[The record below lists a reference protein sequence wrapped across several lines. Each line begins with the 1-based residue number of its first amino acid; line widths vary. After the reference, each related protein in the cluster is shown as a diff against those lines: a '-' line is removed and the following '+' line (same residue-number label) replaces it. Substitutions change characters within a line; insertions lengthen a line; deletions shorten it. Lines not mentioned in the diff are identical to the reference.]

1 MLAAAI
7 LLLLCGACSTLFY
20 ILLPLNTKDAAG
32 ALQSNVVC
40 GSTAAFGLLFG
51 VVFAL
56 QGWNGILGRASRPAA
71 RAFPPLILLVIV
83 FVAALALGVGALA
96 LNFAAAYLFP
106 PWHFL
111 AALVPPM
118 TLLAFAAHRLGK
130 SSGLRAL
137 LASFGWG
144 AFVATVVAFVLEIL
158 IAGVFVVIAA
168 LVIVNMPDSREF
180 LLQLQAQVE
189 RAQRTQDFSAL
200 ARYLSNPAV
209 VSALILYFAVV
220 IPPIEEAVKALVVA
234 FCDPRRTRARD
245 ALLWG
250 MAAGAGFAVMENVF
264 NSSVVLAT
272 WAPLALMRV
281 GAAVV
286 HVANGANIG
295 LGWYA
300 ARAEG
305 RWGRL
310 LLAYGVSV
318 IFHAIW
324 NGAAVLMSSGDL
336 QFASSGASAA
346 TVFSASL
353 LLVLVIVAAMGLAWI
368 AYLVGHYTEL
378 ERSQ

>member
-1 MLAAAI
+1 MLAVAV
-7 LLLLCGACSTLFY
+7 LLLLCGTCSTLFY
-20 ILLPLNTKDAAG
+20 ILLPLNTGDVVS

-51 VVFAL
+51 IVFAL
-56 QGWNGILGRASRPAA
+56 QGWNGILGRTSRPAA
-71 RAFPPLILLVIV
+71 RSFPPLILLVIV
-83 FVAALALGVGALA
+83 FVVVLVLGVAALAIRP
-96 LNFAAAYLFP
+96 AAAYLFP
-106 PWHFL
+106 PWHFM
-111 AALVPPM
+111 AALLPPL
-118 TLLAFAAHRLGK
+118 TLLAYGAHRLGK

-137 LASFGWG
+137 LAAFSWG
-144 AFVATVVAFVLEIL
+144 AFVATSVAFLIEIL
-158 IAGVFVVIAA
+158 IAGVFILIAA
-168 LVIVNMPDSREF
+168 LVIVNLPDSRNL

-200 ARYLSNPAV
+200 AQYLSNPAV
-209 VSALILYFAVV
+209 VSSLILYFAVV
-220 IPPIEEAVKALVVA
+220 VPPIEEAVKALVVA
-234 FCDPRRTRARD
+234 FCDPRRTRAAD

-264 NSSVVLAT
+264 NSSVALST

-300 ARAEG
+300 ARARG

-310 LLAYGVSV
+310 LLAYTVSV
-318 IFHAIW
+318 AFHAIW
-324 NGAAVLMSSGDL
+324 NGAAVLMGSGDMR
-336 QFASSGASAA
+336 FASSGLSAA

-353 LLVLVIVAAMGLAWI
+353 LLILIIVAALGLVWI
-368 AYLVGHYTEL
+368 AYLVSHYTEL
-378 ERSQ
+378 ERSK